1 MNQKRP
7 ALEKKGICGIC
18 SAGCWIIAEYDDRGR
33 IESVRPDKGS
43 EMGMLCTIGK
53 YSPDIIYSP
62 DRLLY
67 PMKRTGAKGTYDFER
82 ISWDEAY
89 TTITEKLQSIKK
101 QYGAE
106 ATAIYTGVG
115 TFELSLCDVYQPKGV
130 AVSSASSVLF
140 PFGSPNTMG
149 VGSLCYVSY
158 GLIAPHV
165 TCGEILIKM
174 FNDMEHS
181 ELIVVWGTNPA
192 TDLPPV
198 ELKRIMEARSHGA
211 AVIVIDPRKTMTAKI
226 NGAEWIPI
234 RPGTDGAL
242 ALGLCNV
249 IIREE
254 LYDEG
259 FVKNWTVGFD
269 DFAHYVQHFRPE
281 VVEGI
286 TGIPEKSLLS
296 LARRL
301 AEAKGASQLMY
312 TGLEYGNSGVQSIR
326 ASLILWALA
335 GQLDVPGGRCF
346 RMEKNTF
353 PINRDG
359 LIENPDKGV
368 RIGRARFPVYVKYR
382 DEIHPSD
389 VPDAVLNGNPYHIR
403 SLIIQGASITT
414 S

>member
-1 MNQKRP
+1 
-7 ALEKKGICGIC
+7 
-18 SAGCWIIAEYDDRGR
+18 
-33 IESVRPDKGS
+33 
-43 EMGMLCTIGK
+43 
-53 YSPDIIYSP
+53 
-62 DRLLY
+62 
-67 PMKRTGAKGTYDFER
+67 MKRTGAKGTYDFER

-149 VGSLCYVSY
+149 VGSLCYVSC
-158 GLIAPHV
+158 GMIAPHV
-165 TCGEILIKM
+165 TCGEMLINM

-192 TDLPPV
+192 TDLPPI
-198 ELKRIMEARSHGA
+198 ELKRIMEARAHGA

-254 LYDEG
+254 LYNED
-259 FVKNWTVGFD
+259 FVKNWTIGFD
-269 DFAHYVQHFRPE
+269 DFARYVQHFKPE
-281 VVEGI
+281 VVEQI

-301 AEAKGASQLMY
+301 AQAKGASQLMY

-326 ASLILWALA
+326 ASLVLWALA

-346 RMEKNTF
+346 RMKKNTF
-353 PINRDG
+353 R
-359 LIENPDKGV
+359 KV
-368 RIGRARFPVYVKYR
+368 
-382 DEIHPSD
+382 S
-389 VPDAVLNGNPYHIR
+389 
-403 SLIIQGASITT
+403 
-414 S
+414 